1 MTSQAETVE
10 LLVRKANFQPHV
22 ALAVVEAIDNSIKE
36 SQFVTVPML
45 DARFAELKAMIEVS
59 NERLLKEL
67 TTTRGQFS
75 ADLAATR
82 GQFSADL
89 AATRGQFSA
98 DLAATRGQFSAELAT
113 TRGQFSAELA
123 TTSGHLSKEI
133 ANSKGELARWVLL
146 VMLGSVAIST
156 VASEVTYAIHQGR

>member
-10 LLVRKANFQPHV
+10 VLVRKANFQPHV

-113 TRGQFSAELA
+113 TRGQFSPELA

-156 VASEVTYAIHQGR
+156 VASEVTYALHQGR

>member
-82 GQFSADL
+82 GQFSAE
-89 AATRGQFSA
+89 
-98 DLAATRGQFSAELAT
+98 LAATRGQFSAELAT
-113 TRGQFSAELA
+113 TRGQFSPELA

-156 VASEVTYAIHQGR
+156 VASEVTYALHQGR

>member
-10 LLVRKANFQPHV
+10 LLIRKANFQPQV
-22 ALAVVEAIDNSIKE
+22 ALAVVEAIDKTIKDA
-36 SQFVTVPML
+36 QFVTVSIL
-45 DARFAELKAMIEVS
+45 DARLAELKAMIEVS

-67 TTTRGQFS
+67 
-75 ADLAATR
+75 
-82 GQFSADL
+82 
-89 AATRGQFSA
+89 
-98 DLAATRGQFSAELAT
+98 AT

-123 TTSGHLSKEI
+123 TTRGHLSKEI

>member
-75 ADLAATR
+75 ADLA
-82 GQFSADL
+82 G
-89 AATRGQFSA
+89 TRGQFSA

-113 TRGQFSAELA
+113 ARGQFSAELA
-123 TTSGHLSKEI
+123 TKRGHLSKEI

>member
-75 ADLAATR
+75 ADLR
-82 GQFSADL
+82 Y
-89 AATRGQFSA
+89 
-98 DLAATRGQFSAELAT
+98 
-113 TRGQFSAELA
+113 
-123 TTSGHLSKEI
+123 
-133 ANSKGELARWVLL
+133 ARTIF
-146 VMLGSVAIST
+146 GRARHHARTIFRRPRR
-156 VASEVTYAIHQGR
+156 YARTIFGRARHHARTIFA

>member
-75 ADLAATR
+75 ADLA
-82 GQFSADL
+82 G
-89 AATRGQFSA
+89 TRGQFSA

-113 TRGQFSAELA
+113 TRGQFSPELA

-156 VASEVTYAIHQGR
+156 VASEVTYALHQGR

>member
-10 LLVRKANFQPHV
+10 LLIRKANFQPQV
-22 ALAVVEAIDNSIKE
+22 ALAVVEAIDKTIKDA
-36 SQFVTVPML
+36 QFVTVPIL
-45 DARFAELKAMIEVS
+45 DARLAELKAMIEVS

-67 TTTRGQFS
+67 ATTRGQFS
-75 ADLAATR
+75 AE
-82 GQFSADL
+82 
-89 AATRGQFSA
+89 
-98 DLAATRGQFSAELAT
+98 LAATRGQFSAELAT
-113 TRGQFSAELA
+113 ARGQFSAELA
-123 TTSGHLSKEI
+123 TTRGHLSKEI

>member
-98 DLAATRGQFSAELAT
+98 ELAT
-113 TRGQFSAELA
+113 TRGQFSPELA

-156 VASEVTYAIHQGR
+156 VASEVTYALHQGR

>member
-98 DLAATRGQFSAELAT
+98 ELAT
-113 TRGQFSAELA
+113 TRGQFSPELA

>member
-75 ADLAATR
+75 ADLA
-82 GQFSADL
+82 G
-89 AATRGQFSA
+89 TRGQFSA

-113 TRGQFSAELA
+113 ARGQFSAELA
-123 TTSGHLSKEI
+123 TTRGHLSKEI

>member
-10 LLVRKANFQPHV
+10 LLIRKANFQPQV
-22 ALAVVEAIDNSIKE
+22 ALAVVEAIDKTIKDA
-36 SQFVTVPML
+36 QFVTVPIL
-45 DARFAELKAMIEVS
+45 DARLAELKAMIEVS

-67 TTTRGQFS
+67 
-75 ADLAATR
+75 
-82 GQFSADL
+82 
-89 AATRGQFSA
+89 
-98 DLAATRGQFSAELAT
+98 AT

-123 TTSGHLSKEI
+123 TARGQFSAELATTRGHLSKEI

>member
-10 LLVRKANFQPHV
+10 VLVRKANFQPHV

-67 TTTRGQFS
+67 ATTRGQFSAELATTRGQFS
-75 ADLAATR
+75 ADLA
-82 GQFSADL
+82 G
-89 AATRGQFSA
+89 TRGQFSA

-113 TRGQFSAELA
+113 ARGQFSAELA
-123 TTSGHLSKEI
+123 TTRGHLSKEI

>member
-98 DLAATRGQFSAELAT
+98 ELATARGQFSAELAT
-113 TRGQFSAELA
+113 TR
-123 TTSGHLSKEI
+123 GHLSKEI

>member
-67 TTTRGQFS
+67 
-75 ADLAATR
+75 AT
-82 GQFSADL
+82 
-89 AATRGQFSA
+89 TRGQFSA
-98 DLAATRGQFSAELAT
+98 DLAATRGQFSAELAATRGQFSAELAT
-113 TRGQFSAELA
+113 TRGQFSPELA